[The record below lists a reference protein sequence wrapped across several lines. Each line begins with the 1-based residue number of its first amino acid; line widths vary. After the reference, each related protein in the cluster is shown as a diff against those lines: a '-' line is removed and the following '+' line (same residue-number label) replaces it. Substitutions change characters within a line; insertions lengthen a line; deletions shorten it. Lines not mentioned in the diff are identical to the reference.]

1 MSIVVTGAA
10 GFIGANNVLALNRQG
25 YTDVIAVD
33 NLSKAEKFKNLVECQ
48 ISDYFDKRDF
58 IELVKARKIAK
69 PEAIFHQGACS
80 DTMETDGRYMMENNY
95 RYTLE
100 LFNWAYGASTTFVED
115 PRYEGPLNVYGYSK
129 FLFDQVL
136 RAKLA
141 KGEVKAP
148 VIGLRYFNV
157 YGPHEQ
163 HKGRMASVAFHQ
175 FFQFRKEGHVR
186 LFEGCLGYGNGE
198 QERDF
203 VYVDDVIAVNLHFF
217 NKPVTG
223 IYNCGTGRAQP
234 FNDVSLGV
242 VNALRTHAGKEKVTL
257 EEAVKEGFIRYIPF
271 PDSLKGKY
279 QAYTQADLT
288 KLRAAGCDVA
298 FRSVE
303 EGTADYVADL
313 LTRYQDVQ
321 SDPTI
326 AEAK

>member
-1 MSIVVTGAA
+1 
-10 GFIGANNVLALNRQG
+10 
-25 YTDVIAVD
+25 
-33 NLSKAEKFKNLVECQ
+33 
-48 ISDYFDKRDF
+48 
-58 IELVKARKIAK
+58 
-69 PEAIFHQGACS
+69 
-80 DTMETDGRYMMENNY
+80 METDGRYMMENNY

-100 LFNWAYGASTTFVED
+100 LFNWAQELGVPMIYASSAATYGASTTFVGD
-115 PRYEGPLNVYGYSK
+115 RRFEGPLNVYGYSK

-186 LFEGCLGYGNGE
+186 LFEGCLGYGDGE

-203 VYVDDVIAVNLHFF
+203 VYVDDVVAVNLHFF
-217 NKPVTG
+217 DKPVTG

-242 VNALRTHAGKEKVTL
+242 VNALRVHEGKEKLTL
-257 EEAVKEGFIRYIPF
+257 EEAVKAGFIRYIPF
-271 PDSLKGKY
+271 PESLKGKY

-288 KLRAAGCDVA
+288 KLRAAGCDVH

-313 LTRYQDVQ
+313 LNRYRDV
-321 SDPTI
+321 SADPTI